1 MVKIYVLLSTVLNT
15 FKSMRAVCRIWDVYP
30 GSGFFPFPDPGSR
43 IPYPK
48 KFVVIPFFWSHKFHK
63 IELFNF

>member
-43 IPYPK
+43 IPDLK
-48 KFVVIPFFWSHKFHK
+48 TAMKDIVGKN
-63 IELFNF
+63 L